1 MIRRR
6 ISKEIN
12 ESLAYF
18 PVVSIIGPRQVGK
31 TTLAKQII
39 ADSQNSAIYL
49 DLERTSDIFKLN
61 NAELFLSQH
70 KDKLIVIDEVQ
81 LKKDLYPLLR
91 SLGRRNQQAR
101 PVFIAWFCFA

>member
-6 ISKEIN
+6 IIEEIK

-39 ADSQNSAIYL
+39 ADFQIPSIYL
-49 DLERTSDIFKLN
+49 DLERTSDIFKLD

-70 KDKLIVIDEVQ
+70 KDKLVVIDEVQ
-81 LKKDLYPLLR
+81 LKKDLYPL
-91 SLGRRNQQAR
+91 
-101 PVFIAWFCFA
+101 